1 VPYESV
7 RTQRLPPPDGP
18 PLPNQ
23 PDAPFAE
30 LVVLGPSTPAATAT
44 TEAQPTQTTSATRN
58 AAVAALVSD
67 PIMNERGDLLIEEL
81 DAPANT
87 VAAETIDL
95 DLGAEPKRHRSL
107 RRVGLAILLTAAA
120 VSAFAFVR
128 RSDDPTRSGKGVI
141 ARLRTQGP
149 ATMSLKS
156 VGTTNRSTEAD
167 GTFDIAKAQ
176 AEFRLGQ
183 GSRTSLDVRRDGR
196 TLYFSSPG
204 SGWQAISLRSAI
216 QGQSLSQLIVFPTD
230 VLALVGLVP
239 SDGFTGRDT
248 VVLDGAEVA
257 HATFSLEKPT
267 AYPTNLIDGDR
278 LLDIIDDLKGPLT
291 GEVWFDS
298 QHRLRQAVVRA
309 ASKKFDR
316 DVEYTVTI
324 SEFGKDFTLDIPIVT
339 EFNP

>member
-1 VPYESV
+1 M
-7 RTQRLPPPDGP
+7 RGLPPPDGP

-30 LVVLGPSTPAATAT
+30 LVVLTPAVMAAVVAQPESVTPAARTA
-44 TEAQPTQTTSATRN
+44 P
-58 AAVAALVSD
+58 VAALDAD
-67 PIMNERGDLLIEEL
+67 PIMNERGDLFIEEL
-81 DAPANT
+81 DAPTNS

-95 DLGAEPKRHRSL
+95 DLGAEPKRHRSI
-107 RRVGLAILLTAAA
+107 RRVGLAVLVTAAA
-120 VSAFAFVR
+120 ISAFAFVR

-176 AEFRLGQ
+176 AEFTLGQ

-239 SDGFTGRDT
+239 ADGFAERDT
-248 VVLDGAEVA
+248 VVLDSVDVD
-257 HATFSLEKPT
+257 HATFSLDEPK

-309 ASKKFDR
+309 SSKKFDR
-316 DVEYTVTI
+316 DVEFTVTI

-339 EFNP
+339 DLNP

>member
-30 LVVLGPSTPAATAT
+30 LVVLGPSAPAVTAPANAIVPRASKLPAAA
-44 TEAQPTQTTSATRN
+44 
-58 AAVAALVSD
+58 SD
-67 PIMNERGDLLIEEL
+67 PIMNERGDLFIEEF
-81 DAPANT
+81 DAPKNS
-87 VAAETIDL
+87 VAADTIDL
-95 DLGAEPKRHRSL
+95 DLGAEPKRHRSV
-107 RRVGLAILLTAAA
+107 RRIGFAVLLTAA
-120 VSAFAFVR
+120 VISGIAFVR
-128 RSDDPTRSGKGVI
+128 RGDDPTRSGKGVI

-167 GTFDIAKAQ
+167 GTFDIEKAQ
-176 AEFRLGQ
+176 AEFTLGQ

-239 SDGFTGRDT
+239 ADGFVERDT
-248 VVLDGAEVA
+248 AVLDGVDVE
-257 HATFSLEKPT
+257 HATFSLDEPK

-309 ASKKFDR
+309 SSKKFDR
-316 DVEYTVTI
+316 EVEFTVTI
-324 SEFGKDFTLDIPIVT
+324 SEFGKEFTLDIPIVT
-339 EFNP
+339 DLNP